1 MKSAYP
7 RIGLAKLCGW
17 FGISRQAYYQ
27 HSWTAMTTIFEEDS
41 VIKQVRA
48 IRNKHPRIGT
58 RKLYVMLQAFL
69 TENGIKLGRDALFD
83 LLASHHL
90 LVRKRKRRIRTTNSF
105 HWFKKYPNLIK
116 DFEPTASNQLWVS
129 DITYWKIDSARHF
142 YISLITDTYSH
153 KIVGHHVSETME
165 ALEVVKALQRALS
178 AMGAER
184 LLKLIHHS
192 DRGLPYCSSVYVKLL
207 QDYGIQISMTENGDP
222 RENAVAER
230 VNGIIKD
237 EYLENYSVKNLKEA
251 KKLLDAVIALY
262 NEERPHM
269 NINNLVPNVLHE
281 NKHNVEITRLWKN
294 YYRNQPTFVN
304 LNQD

>member
-27 HSWTAMTTIFEEDS
+27 HNWTAMTTIFEEDS
-41 VIKQVRA
+41 VIKQVHA

-58 RKLYVMLQAFL
+58 RKLYIMLQAFL
-69 TENGIKLGRDALFD
+69 TENGIKLGRDALFN

-90 LVRKRKRRIRTTNSF
+90 LVRKRKRRIRTTNSY

-116 DFEPTASNQLWVS
+116 DFEPKASNQLWVS

-142 YISLITDTYSH
+142 YISLITDAYSH
-153 KIVGHHVSETME
+153 KIVGYHVSETME

-184 LLKLIHHS
+184 PLKLIHHS
-192 DRGLPYCSSVYVKLL
+192 DRGLQYCSSVYVKLL

-237 EYLENYSVKNLKEA
+237 EYLENYSVNNLKEA
-251 KKLLDAVIALY
+251 KELLDAVIALY

-269 NINNLVPNVLHE
+269 TINNLVPNALHA
-281 NKHNVEITRLWKN
+281 ITPNIKIKRLWKN

-304 LNQD
+304 LKQD

>member
-58 RKLYVMLQAFL
+58 RKLYVMLQPFL
-69 TENGIKLGRDALFD
+69 NENGIKLGRDALFD
-83 LLASHHL
+83 LLSSHQL

-116 DFEPTASNQLWVS
+116 HFEPTTSNQLWVS

-142 YISLITDTYSH
+142 YISLITDAYSH
-153 KIVGHHVSETME
+153 KIVGHHVSESME

-178 AMGAER
+178 ALGAER
-184 LLKLIHHS
+184 PLSLIHHS
-192 DRGLPYCSSVYVKLL
+192 DRGLQYCSSVYVKLL

-222 RENAVAER
+222 KENAVAER

-237 EYLENYSVKNLKEA
+237 EYLENYSVNNLQEA
-251 KKLLDAVIALY
+251 KELLDAVIALY

-269 NINNLVPNVLHE
+269 TINNLVPNVLHE
-281 NKHNVEITRLWKN
+281 NKHNIEIKRL
-294 YYRNQPTFVN
+294 
-304 LNQD
+304 